1 MRPGLRKSALLA
13 LAASSI
19 ALGAET
25 ELDPATGLKMSGD
38 WELVRTNCVSCH
50 SAKLITQQRGT
61 EGQWLNV
68 IRWMQKTQNLW
79 QFDKDTETR
88 IVGYLAANYPPQA
101 DRRRASIPPNL
112 MPPNPYA
119 PERPAAQ

>member
-1 MRPGLRKSALLA
+1 MRPALRNSALMA
-13 LAASSI
+13 LVASSI
-19 ALGAET
+19 AFGAEI

-38 WELVRTNCVSCH
+38 WELVRANCVTCH

-61 EGQWLNV
+61 AGQWLNV

-88 IVGYLAANYPPQA
+88 IVGYLAASYPPQA
-101 DRRRASIPPNL
+101 DRRRAPIPPDL